1 MEYSPTIICTIVLAS
16 IWILTGIIAIFTSKN
31 KNQGCENY
39 VKSKNIYVL
48 DTTISNIEDNFD
60 ENYKQI
66 DQYVGNHTYNN
77 DFTDIELSIDS
88 WNKLANHIMNI
99 YTLYDAFVIII
110 DKDKLL
116 YTACA
121 LSFIMENLSKPI
133 VFINN
138 NLSNTLY
145 MISGITIPE
154 VSILSNG
161 LFFRATRTSI
171 SNKKLT
177 STYTALTEK
186 TCFPKPKEF
195 ISNLYMNPD
204 LIVPIFNENTNIV
217 EYITQNI
224 LGQNDSA
231 VHGIMIKSEFIS
243 LDPRF
248 IALLKK
254 TISKGI
260 VIVMTTENPN
270 IKDIDFKF
278 IEAGVLNG
286 CHMSPYSAYTKLL
299 FCLSNIKDRKIIGQ
313 VMDINLRGE
322 LVS

>member
-161 LFFRATRTSI
+161 LFFRG
-171 SNKKLT
+171 
-177 STYTALTEK
+177 Y
-186 TCFPKPKEF
+186 
-195 ISNLYMNPD
+195 
-204 LIVPIFNENTNIV
+204 
-217 EYITQNI
+217 
-224 LGQNDSA
+224 
-231 VHGIMIKSEFIS
+231 
-243 LDPRF
+243 
-248 IALLKK
+248 
-254 TISKGI
+254 
-260 VIVMTTENPN
+260 
-270 IKDIDFKF
+270 
-278 IEAGVLNG
+278 
-286 CHMSPYSAYTKLL
+286 
-299 FCLSNIKDRKIIGQ
+299 
-313 VMDINLRGE
+313 
-322 LVS
+322 